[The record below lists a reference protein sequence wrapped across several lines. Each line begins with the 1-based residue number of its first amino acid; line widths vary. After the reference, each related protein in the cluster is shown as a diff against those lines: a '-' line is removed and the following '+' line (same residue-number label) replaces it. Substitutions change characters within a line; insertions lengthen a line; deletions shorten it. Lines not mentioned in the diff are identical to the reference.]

1 MHTHTH
7 THIHTQ
13 LLHNPAAPEAP
24 LVPDIKRQPSVPSQS
39 TCGETHGRNFT
50 RPLKCPPPLT
60 QRATRATQAPALSP
74 HSTRPRWAERS
85 LPPWLQAGQ
94 RAPPPGQRRASGP
107 ETRVLLRFCSKDA
120 RQPFLMSGQQRSRRT
135 QPCAGRGQWAG
146 TRLDTAQLRVCPSQ
160 AVGRQGRGPWV
171 TEPRAPARKA
181 CHEHGLEGSLP
192 SPLHPSLQLCVR
204 P

>member
-1 MHTHTH
+1 MRRNPWKELYSA
-7 THIHTQ
+7 TQ
-13 LLHNPAAPEAP
+13 
-24 LVPDIKRQPSVPSQS
+24 VPP
-39 TCGETHGRNFT
+39 
-50 RPLKCPPPLT
+50 RPHT